1 MRIEININSYLMNAF
16 SNVIQWFGIAYI
28 AIPLIAVFFLALQMI
43 RGVVIP
49 SESLD
54 KILSFGKWYIAS
66 VALVF
71 AADIVENGFT
81 ERETGI
87 KEMKVYDEYVNTILQ
102 ADNIEARWKLAE
114 YFSVVTPTDRLR
126 ERWIAYKNSL
136 EEDYNKFLELKE
148 QEIQL
153 LSMDSLNTKQKLSLA
168 KIKQQKAVF
177 ESSLWDQEK

>member
-1 MRIEININSYLMNAF
+1 METFGDI
-16 SNVIQWFGIAYI
+16 IQWIGLVYI
-28 AIPLIAVFFLALQMI
+28 VVPLLAISILALQMI
-43 RGVVIP
+43 KGIKIGN
-49 SESLD
+49 ETLD

-102 ADNIEARWKLAE
+102 ADNIETRWKLAE
-114 YFSVVTPTDRLR
+114 YFSIVTPTDRLR

-136 EEDYNKFLELKE
+136 EEDYIKFLELKE

-153 LSMDSLNTKQKLSLA
+153 LSMDSLNSKQKTSLA
-168 KIKQQKAVF
+168 TIKQQKAVY
-177 ESSLWDQEK
+177 ESRLLNKEN